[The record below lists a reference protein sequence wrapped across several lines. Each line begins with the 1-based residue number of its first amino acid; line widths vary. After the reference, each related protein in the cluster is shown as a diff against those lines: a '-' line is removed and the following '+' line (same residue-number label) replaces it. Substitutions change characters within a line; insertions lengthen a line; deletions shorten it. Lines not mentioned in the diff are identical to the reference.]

1 MSTQTCVQ
9 AQAVWQDA
17 LTVYVDPAMRTIQ
30 ALALQGQRRF
40 HILELGFGSGLNLS
54 ALIDAWSTHACP
66 DWELYLHSV
75 EPDPPDPDALQAYWH
90 AFAAAGCRLS
100 ARCWLE
106 RLDPDFAYALPG
118 LHRFKISKGMLFDLH
133 VAKLDEALVRLNACF
148 DLVFMKGFANPHTA
162 GIWRGAVIRAMR
174 KQLAQGALLLGEGFP
189 NGFCDRLSELEFDV
203 RQHRIGLG
211 QRWRL
216 QAQYRPFRRPK
227 VQARSEPIRD
237 LLIIGAGLAGQ
248 CMARAAS
255 MRGLGVS
262 CIDPKAQQD
271 QQPSA
276 QLPAFL
282 EHLHASPDDNA
293 LARLSRAA
301 LLSSYR
307 RAAEGS
313 MSLLETRA
321 VGRMLSGSSEAAF
334 LAWQARLL
342 AKDQVSDLPLN
353 PWSALCQRHDAS
365 QIFFPRSRA
374 MALPDQLATQ
384 PIRAPVAKLFREAK
398 GWVALDEQGV
408 VLAQAGALVL
418 CSPQALCELGFHQGT
433 ELQTR
438 PGVSMVI
445 DLRMLASNHPV
456 WSLSTIV
463 SDQHQLVRLDDPA
476 RLLVGSLYGNPT
488 DNEAKECLFGA
499 VQRLLGLKAD
509 AAYAL
514 SQAPASLWRGLRY
527 SAPDHLPMIGALA
540 DLPAIGL
547 QFEQLKSN
555 TRLPIPRLEQAYALT
570 ALGSR
575 GALWAPFGAE
585 VVLDLMQAIPCPLTA
600 DLLWAIDP
608 ARGLVR
614 QMRRGIRHNA

>member
-1 MSTQTCVQ
+1 
-9 AQAVWQDA
+9 
-17 LTVYVDPAMRTIQ
+17 
-30 ALALQGQRRF
+30 
-40 HILELGFGSGLNLS
+40 
-54 ALIDAWSTHACP
+54 
-66 DWELYLHSV
+66 
-75 EPDPPDPDALQAYWH
+75 
-90 AFAAAGCRLS
+90 
-100 ARCWLE
+100 
-106 RLDPDFAYALPG
+106 
-118 LHRFKISKGMLFDLH
+118 
-133 VAKLDEALVRLNACF
+133 
-148 DLVFMKGFANPHTA
+148 
-162 GIWRGAVIRAMR
+162 
-174 KQLAQGALLLGEGFP
+174 
-189 NGFCDRLSELEFDV
+189 
-203 RQHRIGLG
+203 
-211 QRWRL
+211 
-216 QAQYRPFRRPK
+216 
-227 VQARSEPIRD
+227 
-237 LLIIGAGLAGQ
+237 
-248 CMARAAS
+248 
-255 MRGLGVS
+255 
-262 CIDPKAQQD
+262 
-271 QQPSA
+271 
-276 QLPAFL
+276 
-282 EHLHASPDDNA
+282 
-293 LARLSRAA
+293 
-301 LLSSYR
+301 
-307 RAAEGS
+307 
-313 MSLLETRA
+313 
-321 VGRMLSGSSEAAF
+321 
-334 LAWQARLL
+334 
-342 AKDQVSDLPLN
+342 
-353 PWSALCQRHDAS
+353 
-365 QIFFPRSRA
+365 
-374 MALPDQLATQ
+374 
-384 PIRAPVAKLFREAK
+384 EAK